1 MRTVLADP
9 AKMIA
14 RGAPHI
20 IRNDEEL
27 EVYTEA
33 LFKLTSLKNPTSVEE
48 EAINLLTLLVVG
60 YETEHWPIPKASPVS
75 VVRHLIEHGNLTQRD
90 LVPEFGT
97 ESAVS
102 MFLSSAGNETSPR
115 NRFGNSA
122 SASNSAPMYS
132 SSVPWQQEMGLIDGT
147 ATGICAHGDPDRDP
161 QRAGADHL
169 Y

>member
-1 MRTVLADP
+1 MSPAPVLADP
-9 AKMIA
+9 VKMIA

-102 MFLSSAGNETSPR
+102 MFLSGQRNLTVEQIRKLCIRFKLSADVFIPR
-115 NRFGNSA
+115 TVA
-122 SASNSAPMYS
+122 A
-132 SSVPWQQEMGLIDGT
+132 
-147 ATGICAHGDPDRDP
+147 GD
-161 QRAGADHL
+161 GAD
-169 Y
+169 

>member
-1 MRTVLADP
+1 MSPAPVLADP

-102 MFLSSAGNETSPR
+102 MFLSGQRNLTVEQIRKLCIRFKLSADVFIPR
-115 NRFGNSA
+115 TVA
-122 SASNSAPMYS
+122 A
-132 SSVPWQQEMGLIDGT
+132 
-147 ATGICAHGDPDRDP
+147 GD
-161 QRAGADHL
+161 GAD
-169 Y
+169 